1 MTGINV
7 YGGKCIYQIH
17 KATPDLEIL
26 DASFQEKE
34 TNERKQLYTV
44 RIYEIEV
51 ICIGEQNRFRFGSL
65 PRSRSRSLSSSLA
78 LSLPRSRSLPRSLP
92 RFLPPSLPRSRLS
105 SRPSSRSLP
114 RFLSPSLSSKL
125 SLSLSFSNSLP
136 LSRWFFSRDKRFE
149 CVLWRYS
156 IHRRGVRRKV

>member
-26 DASFQEKE
+26 DASFQEKG

-65 PRSRSRSLSSSLA
+65 PRS
-78 LSLPRSRSLPRSLP
+78 LSLPLFLAGTLSPSFSLSASL
-92 RFLPPSLPRSRLS
+92 SAS
-105 SRPSSRSLP
+105 
-114 RFLSPSLSSKL
+114 LSPSLSP
-125 SLSLSFSNSLP
+125 SLSLKL
-136 LSRWFFSRDKRFE
+136 
-149 CVLWRYS
+149 
-156 IHRRGVRRKV
+156 